1 MIWLFLLGLYLGFLL
16 VSLWVHPDAR
26 SRGMNG
32 LFWFALVFLV
42 PIAGLVAYVIFR
54 RERAA

>member
-1 MIWLFLLGLYLGFLL
+1 LFLLGLYLGFLL